1 MFNDPTPPEPRSGF
15 RTYLMISTGVLLIAA
30 LYVGWIFYSRW
41 HENSAINAKAAAAAA
56 AKQRSDAQ
64 RVYQEMGG
72 NRFDILNFYANP
84 GRIEPGQSADL
95 CYSVSNAKTV
105 KLEPQSQPVWPAFI
119 HCVQVSPSKTTT
131 YTLTAEDAAGHA
143 KSAQVTVQVH

>member
-1 MFNDPTPPEPRSGF
+1 MFNEPAPPEPRSGF
-15 RTYLMISTGVLLIAA
+15 RIYLAISTGVIFIAA

-41 HENSAINAKAAAAAA
+41 QQNRAINAKAAAAAA
-56 AKQRSDAQ
+56 AKQRSEAQ

-72 NRFDILNFYANP
+72 NRFDILKFYADPN
-84 GRIEPGQSADL
+84 RIESGQTADL

-119 HCVQVSPSKTTT
+119 HCVQVSPEKTTT
-131 YTLTAEDAAGHA
+131 YTLTAEDSAGHT
-143 KSAQVTVQVH
+143 KTAQITVQVH

>member
-1 MFNDPTPPEPRSGF
+1 
-15 RTYLMISTGVLLIAA
+15 MISTGVLLIAA

-41 HENSAINAKAAAAAA
+41 QENRAINAKAAAAAA

-72 NRFDILNFYANP
+72 NRFDILKFYADPSRISP
-84 GRIEPGQSADL
+84 GESADL

-119 HCVQVSPSKTTT
+119 HCVQVSPGKTTT
-131 YTLTAEDAAGHA
+131 YTLTAEDAVGHA
-143 KSAQVTVQVH
+143 KTAQVTVQVR